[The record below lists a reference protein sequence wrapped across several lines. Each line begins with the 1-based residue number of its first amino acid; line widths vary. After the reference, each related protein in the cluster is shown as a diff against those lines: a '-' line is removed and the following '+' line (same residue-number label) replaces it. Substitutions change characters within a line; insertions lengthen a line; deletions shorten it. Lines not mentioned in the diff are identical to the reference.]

1 MLTDFLDD
9 VIESEVGGISPRK
22 LSKLLHMPISGE
34 EGLTALVRLH
44 RNTLTRSASSDK
56 VQRRLGK
63 IAKIIA
69 YAAELS
75 GDSTRAITWFR
86 YQPLVGFENKTAED
100 LVRAGHADAVIKHL
114 DTLYHGV
121 YG

>member
-1 MLTDFLDD
+1 MLAQFLDD
-9 VIESEVGGISPRK
+9 ISESGVGGISPWR
-22 LSKLLHMPISGE
+22 LSELLHMPISGE
-34 EGLTALVRLH
+34 EGLTGLARLH
-44 RNTLTRSASSDK
+44 RNTLTRSAGSHK
-56 VQRRLGK
+56 VQRRLGE

-86 YQPLVGFENKTAED
+86 YQPLVGFENNTAED
-100 LVRAGHADAVIKHL
+100 LVRAGHADAVMKHL
-114 DTLYHGV
+114 ETLYHGV